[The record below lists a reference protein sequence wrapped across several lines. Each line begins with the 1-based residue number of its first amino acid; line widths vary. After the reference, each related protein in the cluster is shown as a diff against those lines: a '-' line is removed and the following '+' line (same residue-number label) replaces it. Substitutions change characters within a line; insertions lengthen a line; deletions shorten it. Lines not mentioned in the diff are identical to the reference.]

1 MELTIK
7 NIAAA
12 LLIIGGLNWGVV
24 GATGKDLVGGF
35 FGAKSTVARVIF
47 LLVGLAAVASL
58 AMTMGFYEGF
68 ATTPAEAALKAKG
81 AIGKAMAAATGA
93 AAGVT
98 A

>member
-7 NIAAA
+7 NIACA

-35 FGAKSTVARVIF
+35 FGPKSTVARVIF
-47 LLVGLAAVASL
+47 LLVGLAALVSL
-58 AMTMGFYEGF
+58 AIALGAYEGF
-68 ATTPAEAALKAKG
+68 ATATTPAEATLKAKG
-81 AIGKAMAAATGA
+81 AIGKALAAATGA
-93 AAGVT
+93 T